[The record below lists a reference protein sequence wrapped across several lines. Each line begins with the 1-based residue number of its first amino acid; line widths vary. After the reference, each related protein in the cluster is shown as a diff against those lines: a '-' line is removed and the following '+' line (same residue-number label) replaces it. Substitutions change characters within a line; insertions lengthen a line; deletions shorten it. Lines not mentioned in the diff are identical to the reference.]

1 MGIITFMSKQ
11 FNTIL
16 FDGPERSQLLP
27 FTYIRP
33 VAELRIGIDTL
44 REKWEAFLG
53 QECSF
58 ATQNYL
64 SSKYPLHN
72 ADLNYFINPTYIP
85 TRSLAIQVK
94 NLKENQVL
102 IFDSNPVAFCT
113 TNSILPSDT
122 SGFNE
127 IDVEQELIQIKNC
140 SDLFVHNAEV
150 LAQDFKRLTKDRMS
164 QVLGDTN
171 RVINPEQVF
180 VEPGARVSCA
190 ILNASEGPIFI
201 GADAQIMEGSM
212 LRGPLAICKNSVVKM
227 GAKIY
232 GGTTIGP
239 NAKVGGEL
247 NNVLFLGNSN
257 KGHDGFLGNAVI
269 GEWCNIGAA
278 TDASNLKNNYSKI
291 RIWDYVSENFAKTE
305 LQFCGLLMGDYSRCG
320 IHSMF
325 NTATVIGV
333 NSNVFGTGFPRTF
346 IPSYSY
352 GGAQGFQTYAFAK
365 AMESNNAMM
374 ERKGSKL
381 TDHDIQILET
391 IFDTTAV
398 WRKDS

>member
-1 MGIITFMSKQ
+1 MGIIIFMSKQ
-11 FNTIL
+11 FNAIL
-16 FDGPERSQLLP
+16 FDGSERSQLLP

-64 SSKYPLHN
+64 SSKYPLNN

-190 ILNASEGPIFI
+190 ILNASEGPIYI
-201 GADAQIMEGSM
+201 GAEAQIMEGSM
-212 LRGPLAICKNSVVKM
+212 LRGPLAICENSVIKM

-365 AMESNNAMM
+365 AMESNHAMM

-391 IFDTTAV
+391 IFNTTAV

>member
-1 MGIITFMSKQ
+1 MGIITFMSKH

-102 IFDSNPVAFCT
+102 VFDSNPVAFCT

-190 ILNASEGPIFI
+190 ILNASEGPIYI

-291 RIWDYVSENFAKTE
+291 RIWNYITENFAKTE

-325 NTATVIGV
+325 NTATLIGV

>member
-1 MGIITFMSKQ
+1 MGIITFMSKH

-127 IDVEQELIQIKNC
+127 IDVEQELTQIKNC

-190 ILNASEGPIFI
+190 ILNASEGPIYI

-291 RIWDYVSENFAKTE
+291 RIWNYVSENFAKTE

>member
-1 MGIITFMSKQ
+1 MGIITFMSKH

-190 ILNASEGPIFI
+190 ILNASEGPIYI

-291 RIWDYVSENFAKTE
+291 RIWNYVSENFAKTE

-391 IFDTTAV
+391 IFDITAI

>member
-1 MGIITFMSKQ
+1 MGIINFMSKQ
-11 FNTIL
+11 FNAIL

-150 LAQDFKRLTKDRMS
+150 LVEDFKRLTKDRMS

-190 ILNASEGPIFI
+190 TLNASEGPIYI

-212 LRGPLAICKNSVVKM
+212 LRGPLAICENSVVKM

-291 RIWDYVSENFAKTE
+291 RIWNYVSENFTKTE

>member
-1 MGIITFMSKQ
+1 MGIIIFMSKQ
-11 FNTIL
+11 FNAIL

-64 SSKYPLHN
+64 SSKYPLNN

-127 IDVEQELIQIKNC
+127 FDVEQELLQIKNC

-150 LAQDFKRLTKDRMS
+150 LVQDFKRLTKDRMS
-164 QVLGDTN
+164 QVLDDTN
-171 RVINPEQVF
+171 RVINPDQVF
-180 VEPGARVSCA
+180 VEPGVRVSCA
-190 ILNASEGPIFI
+190 ILNASEGPIYI
-201 GADAQIMEGSM
+201 GVDAQIMEGSM

-291 RIWDYVSENFAKTE
+291 RIWNYVSENFTKTE

-325 NTATVIGV
+325 NTATLIGV

>member
-1 MGIITFMSKQ
+1 MGIITFMSKH

-291 RIWDYVSENFAKTE
+291 RIWNYVSENFAKTE

>member
-64 SSKYPLHN
+64 SSKYPLNN

-102 IFDSNPVAFCT
+102 VFDSNLVAFCT

-150 LAQDFKRLTKDRMS
+150 LAEDFKRLTKDRMS
-164 QVLGDTN
+164 QVLDDTN

-180 VEPGARVSCA
+180 VESGARVSCT
-190 ILNASEGPIFI
+190 ILNASEGPIYI
-201 GADAQIMEGSM
+201 GADSQIMEGSM
-212 LRGPLAICKNSVVKM
+212 LRGPLAICENSVVKM

-291 RIWDYVSENFAKTE
+291 RIWNYITENFAKTE

-325 NTATVIGV
+325 NTATLIGV

-391 IFDTTAV
+391 IFNTTAV

>member
-1 MGIITFMSKQ
+1 MSKH

-190 ILNASEGPIFI
+190 ILNASEGPIYI

-291 RIWDYVSENFAKTE
+291 RIWNYVSENFAKTE

>member
-1 MGIITFMSKQ
+1 MSKQ

-122 SGFNE
+122 SGFNK
-127 IDVEQELIQIKNC
+127 INVEQELIQIKNC

-190 ILNASEGPIFI
+190 ILNASEGPIYI
-201 GADAQIMEGSM
+201 GVDAQIMEGSM
-212 LRGPLAICKNSVVKM
+212 LRGPLAICENSVVKM
-227 GAKIY
+227 GTKIY

-291 RIWDYVSENFAKTE
+291 RIWNYVSENFAKTE

-325 NTATVIGV
+325 NTATLIGV

>member
-11 FNTIL
+11 FNAIL
-16 FDGPERSQLLP
+16 FDGPESSQLLP

-44 REKWEAFLG
+44 KDKWEAFLEN
-53 QECSF
+53 ECSF

-85 TRSLAIQVK
+85 TSFLTFQVK

-122 SGFNE
+122 SGFNKVN
-127 IDVEQELIQIKNC
+127 VEQELLQIKNC
-140 SDLFVHNAEV
+140 SDLFVQNAEV
-150 LAQDFKRLTKDRMS
+150 LEQDFKRLTKDRMS
-164 QVLGDTN
+164 QVLDDTN
-171 RVINPEQVF
+171 RVINPDQVF

-190 ILNASEGPIFI
+190 ILNASEGPIYI
-201 GADAQIMEGSM
+201 GVDARIMEGSM
-212 LRGPLAICKNSVVKM
+212 LRGPLAICGNSVVKM

-239 NAKVGGEL
+239 NSKVGGEL

-257 KGHDGFLGNAVI
+257 KGHDGFLGNSVI
-269 GEWCNIGAA
+269 GEWCNIGSA

-291 RIWDYVSENFAKTE
+291 RIWNYVTENFAKTE

-346 IPSYSY
+346 IPSFSY

-374 ERKGSKL
+374 ERKESEL
-381 TDHDIQILET
+381 SDLDIQILE
-391 IFDTTAV
+391 IVFDTTAV
-398 WRKDS
+398 WRNDS

>member
-64 SSKYPLHN
+64 SSKYPLNN

-102 IFDSNPVAFCT
+102 VFDSNSVAFCT

-150 LAQDFKRLTKDRMS
+150 LVEDFKRLTKDRRS

-171 RVINPEQVF
+171 RVINPDQVF

-190 ILNASEGPIFI
+190 ILNASEGPIYI

-212 LRGPLAICKNSVVKM
+212 LRGPLAICENSVIKM
-227 GAKIY
+227 GTKIY

-291 RIWDYVSENFAKTE
+291 RIWNYITENFAKTE

-325 NTATVIGV
+325 NTATLIGV

>member
-72 ADLNYFINPTYIP
+72 GDLNHFINPTYIP

-102 IFDSNPVAFCT
+102 VFDSNPVAFCT

-150 LAQDFKRLTKDRMS
+150 LAEDFKRLTKDRMS

-190 ILNASEGPIFI
+190 ILNASEGPIYI

-291 RIWDYVSENFAKTE
+291 RIWNYITENFAKTE

-325 NTATVIGV
+325 NTATLIGV
-333 NSNVFGTGFPRTF
+333 NSNVFGTGFPRNF

>member
-1 MGIITFMSKQ
+1 MSKQ

-150 LAQDFKRLTKDRMS
+150 LVQDFKRLTKDRMS

-190 ILNASEGPIFI
+190 TLNASEGPIYI

-212 LRGPLAICKNSVVKM
+212 LRGPLAICENSVVKM
-227 GAKIY
+227 GTKIY

-291 RIWDYVSENFAKTE
+291 RIWNYVSENFAKTE

>member
-1 MGIITFMSKQ
+1 MGIITFMSKH

-190 ILNASEGPIFI
+190 ILNASEGPIYI

-291 RIWDYVSENFAKTE
+291 RIWNYVSENFAKTE

-325 NTATVIGV
+325 NTATLIGV

>member
-1 MGIITFMSKQ
+1 MGIITFMSKH

-150 LAQDFKRLTKDRMS
+150 LVEDFKRLTKDRMS

-190 ILNASEGPIFI
+190 ILNASEGPIYI

-291 RIWDYVSENFAKTE
+291 RIWNYITENFAKTE

>member
-1 MGIITFMSKQ
+1 LGIITFMSKH

-64 SSKYPLHN
+64 SSKYQLHN

-150 LAQDFKRLTKDRMS
+150 LAQDFKRLTRDRMS

-291 RIWDYVSENFAKTE
+291 RIWNYVSENFTKTE

>member
-1 MGIITFMSKQ
+1 MGIITFMSKH

-190 ILNASEGPIFI
+190 ILNASEGPIYI
-201 GADAQIMEGSM
+201 GAEAQIMEGSM
-212 LRGPLAICKNSVVKM
+212 LRGPLAICENSVIKM

-291 RIWDYVSENFAKTE
+291 RIWNYVSENFAKTE